1 MTVAKGLKSVLV
13 VILMVIFLPLA
24 AFGEDAAKTTSAGA
38 EEAEAITAEPE
49 KVKKV
54 EALPQIEV
62 LAVPEE
68 APTST
73 IIKKEEIDLGYY
85 QTISGAFEDQ
95 AGVDLTRQSLLG
107 RNNRQVSIRG
117 LDESRSQIN
126 LNGRSIKATGVMG
139 GYYVDWSM
147 IPLQDIERVEIIRGA
162 QSAAY
167 GDTLG
172 GVINIITSKGS
183 KVPKVALDASYGS
196 WDTQTYRFSH
206 SYGFG
211 PVLYAFGAGHGKS
224 SGYLR
229 NNYVDRW
236 DVNGSLTLECPWDL
250 SLTVAA
256 RYSAPE
262 NGMIVENRDYLP
274 FFRPN
279 EPRSDYNYLGGPGLA
294 FRGGAKT
301 WGDNSHV
308 FNQRTE
314 LDFSILKKLWTG
326 EVELKYFYNQES
338 RHDRF
343 YALDDRNKLIAE
355 RGAGCDDTWGWK
367 FRCRQTINHVPWLG
381 KVPVNFGAEGIYY
394 GYGGFSYEFIDP
406 TYFRRVPTDGSG
418 IKNAQKIQSGYVETT
433 LPLASFMEL
442 YLGLRYDNY
451 IASPNIN
458 PASRT
463 FVYGISKDGLVPK
476 STLTFRPTD
485 STEGYISVNY
495 ASRYPTQPEFYWFGG
510 GYQPPNRTGSLS
522 PEFGMQ
528 YEAGVKQ
535 KLPMNSVVRVRGYY
549 YDINQ
554 YIRTVF
560 GYRPSRVIYNIDLV
574 KLRGVEVEGEVG
586 LPYHLSAFA
595 NYSWQ
600 QTSTSADPLSGD
612 IRKLPEYPE
621 HKFNLGLKYKD
632 NKGAEGKAYLRMV
645 SHRYYPEAQVILN
658 KLTGAKLRPMKG
670 FLTLN
675 LEGRYPVVQKGGM
688 KGYLYGGI
696 DNLFGE
702 YYEEAAGFPLPTQTV
717 YGGIQLRY

>member
-1 MTVAKGLKSVLV
+1 MLAGRMFKSLTL
-13 VILMVIFLPLA
+13 VILMILVLPLA
-24 AFGEDAAKTTSAGA
+24 AFGEEPSGKTPAGEEEKAKIAS
-38 EEAEAITAEPE
+38 EPE
-49 KVKKV
+49 KVKKI
-54 EALPQIEV
+54 EELPTIEV
-62 LAVPEE
+62 VAVPEE
-68 APTST
+68 TPTST
-73 IIKKEEIDLGYY
+73 IIGKEEIDLGYY
-85 QTISGAFEDQ
+85 QTIQGAFEDQ
-95 AGVDLTRQSLLG
+95 AGVDLSRQSLLG
-107 RNNRQVSIRG
+107 RNNHQVSIRG

-172 GVINIITSKGS
+172 GVINIVTSKGS
-183 KVPKVALDASYGS
+183 RVPKVALDASYGS

-236 DVNGSLTLECPWDL
+236 DVNGSLTFECPWDL
-250 SLTVAA
+250 SLTLAG
-256 RYSAPE
+256 RYSALE
-262 NGMIVENRDYLP
+262 NGMIVENKDYLP

-279 EPRSDYNYLGGPGLA
+279 EPRGDYNYLGGPGLP
-294 FRGGAKT
+294 FLGGAKT
-301 WGDNSHV
+301 FGDNSYI

-314 LDFSILKKLWTG
+314 LDLSAIKKLWAG
-326 EVELKYFYNQES
+326 EAEFKLYYNQES
-338 RHDRF
+338 RLDRF
-343 YALDDRNKLIAE
+343 YALDDRNKLICQ
-355 RGAGCDDTWGWK
+355 RGAGCDDTWGWN
-367 FRCRQTINHVPWLG
+367 FRCRQTLNQVPWLG
-381 KVPVNFGAEGIYY
+381 KVPVGFGLEGVYY
-394 GYGGFSYEFIDP
+394 GYGGFSYEYIDP
-406 TYFRRVPTDGSG
+406 TYFRFVPTDGSG
-418 IKNAQKIQSGYVETT
+418 IKNAQKIQSGYVEAT

-485 STEGYISVNY
+485 TTEGYISVNY
-495 ASRYPTQPEFYWFGG
+495 ATRYPTQPEFYWFGG
-510 GYQPPNRTGSLS
+510 GYQPPNRGGSLS

-528 YEAGVKQ
+528 YEAGVTQ
-535 KLPMNSVVRVRGYY
+535 KLPWNSVLRVRGYY

-560 GYRPSRVIYNIDLV
+560 GYRPSRVVYNIDLV

-586 LPYHLSAFA
+586 LPYNLSAFA
-595 NYSWQ
+595 NYTWQ

-612 IRKLPEYPE
+612 IRELPEYPD
-621 HKFNLGLKYKD
+621 HKFNLGLKYKA
-632 NKGAEGKAYLRMV
+632 NNGAEGKAYIRMV

-658 KLTGAKLRPMKG
+658 KLTGVGLRPMKG
-670 FLTLN
+670 FMTLN

-688 KGYLYGGI
+688 KGYLYGGVE
-696 DNLFGE
+696 NLTGE
-702 YYEEAAGFPLPTQTV
+702 FYEESAGFPLPTQTI